1 MNINGGFFSDTED
14 DALRQMQRIVGC
26 EVKRC
31 VYPTANNLTYYLSE
45 RGDLF
50 SIQNIKGKLL
60 TRGPKQPSSKHIH
73 GKRKDGGTTLRLSN
87 GRHGPGGESFI
98 KAELLVYCT
107 YILGRWEPDLQIDFK
122 NGQASDIRP
131 DNLEEHREAIPQEWS
146 ERLTTYSDI
155 YRVNFDRV
163 AESVKWWAHISKE
176 DAKDIAQTTFIWLCT
191 SGYKDSVNVALWF
204 YWSRL
209 RAQDFWKH
217 HARHYNKADYDTI
230 LELRGQRDTPVEVDL
245 FHLQKGS
252 KRARYLEL
260 WAQGHTPTEIAEMCG
275 TTLASTGSMISR
287 SVQFL
292 RKYLKHEKELLTP

>member
-50 SIQNIKGKLL
+50 SMQNIKGKML
-60 TRGPKQPSSKHIH
+60 TRGPKQPASRSGH
-73 GKRKDGGTTLRLSN
+73 GKRRDGGTTLRLSN
-87 GRHGPGGESFI
+87 GKHGQGGESFI
-98 KAELLVYCT
+98 RAELLVYCT

-122 NGQASDIRP
+122 NGQASDLRP

-155 YRVNFDRV
+155 YRANFNRV

-191 SGYKDSVNVALWF
+191 SGYKGSVNAALWF

-217 HARHYNKADYDTI
+217 HARHYNTADYDTI
-230 LELRGQRDTPVEVDL
+230 LELRGRRDTPVEVDL

>member
-155 YRVNFDRV
+155 YRANFDRV

-191 SGYKDSVNVALWF
+191 SGYKDSVSVALWF

-217 HARHYNKADYDTI
+217 HARHYNTADYDTI

-245 FHLQKGS
+245 FHLQKGT
-252 KRARYLEL
+252 KRVRYLEL
-260 WAQGHTPTEIAEMCG
+260 WAQGHTPTEIARECG
-275 TTLASTGSMISR
+275 CSLATVSSSITR
-287 SVQFL
+287 SIQFL
-292 RKYLKHEKELLTP
+292 QRYFKKEQGL